1 MLMNRSEKFWNMNS
15 DAVRKYDGELMDLS
29 GTVYENGYYQP
40 SRCVLPVASYWHGDG
55 RYECYANELAK
66 LIPASGRVKNPRK
79 NRHLEHYRV
88 VCNAYYDLYNNGGW
102 NKPSQ
107 IYQYAGKRS
116 VNERYVY
123 VALEI
128 YLDYV
133 ILTAYAEQFGL
144 DMEAQNVA

>member
-1 MLMNRSEKFWNMNS
+1 MNS
-15 DAVRKYDGELMDLS
+15 DAVRKYDGELMDS
-29 GTVYENGYYQP
+29 IHS
-40 SRCVLPVASYWHGDG
+40 SRQVLPYPSYWQGNG
-55 RYECYANELAK
+55 RYEYHSSELAK
-66 LIPASGRVKNPRK
+66 LIPASGRVENPRK

-102 NKPSQ
+102 NRSSQ

-144 DMEAQNVA
+144 DMEVQNVA

>member
-1 MLMNRSEKFWNMNS
+1 MLMNRSERFWNMNS
-15 DAVRKYDGELMDLS
+15 DAVRKYDGELIDS
-29 GTVYENGYYQP
+29 THS
-40 SRCVLPVASYWHGDG
+40 SRQVLPYPSYWRGNG
-55 RYECYANELAK
+55 RYEYHSSELAK
-66 LIPASGRVKNPRK
+66 LIPASGRGENPRK

-102 NKPSQ
+102 NRSSQ

-133 ILTAYAEQFGL
+133 TLTAYAEQFGL
-144 DMEAQNVA
+144 DMEVQNVA

>member
-66 LIPASGRVKNPRK
+66 LIPASGRVENPRK

-88 VCNAYYDLYNNGGW
+88 VCNAYHDLYNNGGW

-107 IYQYAGKRS
+107 IYQYAGKRG

-133 ILTAYAEQFGL
+133 ILAAYAEQFGL
-144 DMEAQNVA
+144 DMEVQNVA

>member
-15 DAVRKYDGELMDLS
+15 DAVRKYDGELMDS
-29 GTVYENGYYQP
+29 IHSSQQ
-40 SRCVLPVASYWHGDG
+40 VLPVASYWQGNG
-55 RYECYANELAK
+55 RHEYYASELAK

-102 NKPSQ
+102 NRPSQ
-107 IYQYAGKRS
+107 IYQYAGKRN

-144 DMEAQNVA
+144 DMEVRNVA

>member
-1 MLMNRSEKFWNMNS
+1 MNRSEKFWNMNS
-15 DAVRKYDGELMDLS
+15 DAVRKYDGELMDS
-29 GTVYENGYYQP
+29 IHS
-40 SRCVLPVASYWHGDG
+40 SRQVLPYPSYWQGNG
-55 RYECYANELAK
+55 RYEYHSSELAK
-66 LIPASGRVKNPRK
+66 LIPASGRVENPRK

-102 NKPSQ
+102 NRSSQ

-144 DMEAQNVA
+144 DMEVQNVA

>member
-1 MLMNRSEKFWNMNS
+1 LNRSEKFWNMNS
-15 DAVRKYDGELMDLS
+15 DAVRKYDGELMDS
-29 GTVYENGYYQP
+29 IHS
-40 SRCVLPVASYWHGDG
+40 SRQVLPYPSYWQGNG
-55 RYECYANELAK
+55 RYEYHSSELAK
-66 LIPASGRVKNPRK
+66 LIPASGRVENPRK

-102 NKPSQ
+102 NRSSQ

-144 DMEAQNVA
+144 DMEVQNVA

>member
-1 MLMNRSEKFWNMNS
+1 MNRSEKFWNINS
-15 DAVRKYDGELMDLS
+15 DAVRKYDGELMDSS
-29 GTVYENGYYQP
+29 GTVYRNGYYQP
-40 SRCVLPVASYWHGDG
+40 SRCVLPVASYWCGNG
-55 RYECYANELAK
+55 RHECYASKLAK
-66 LIPASGRVKNPRK
+66 LLPTSGRVKNPRK

-102 NKPSQ
+102 NRPSQ
-107 IYQYAGKRS
+107 IYQYAGKRN

-144 DMEAQNVA
+144 DMEVRNVA

>member
-1 MLMNRSEKFWNMNS
+1 MNRSEKFWNMNS
-15 DAVRKYDGELMDLS
+15 DAVRKYDGELMDS
-29 GTVYENGYYQP
+29 IHS
-40 SRCVLPVASYWHGDG
+40 SRQVLPYPSYWQGNG
-55 RYECYANELAK
+55 RYEYHSSELAK
-66 LIPASGRVKNPRK
+66 LIPASGRVENPRK

-102 NKPSQ
+102 NRPSQ

-133 ILTAYAEQFGL
+133 ILAAYAEQFGL
-144 DMEAQNVA
+144 DMEVRNVA

>member
-15 DAVRKYDGELMDLS
+15 DAVRKYDGELIDS
-29 GTVYENGYYQP
+29 THSSQQ
-40 SRCVLPVASYWHGDG
+40 VLPVASYWHGDG
-55 RYECYANELAK
+55 RYECYASELAK

-102 NKPSQ
+102 NRPSQ

-133 ILTAYAEQFGL
+133 ILAAYAEQFGL
-144 DMEAQNVA
+144 DMEVRNVA

>member
-1 MLMNRSEKFWNMNS
+1 MNRSEKFWNTHS
-15 DAVRKYDGELMDLS
+15 DAVRKYDGELMDSS
-29 GTVYENGYYQP
+29 GTVYKNGYYQP

-55 RYECYANELAK
+55 RHECYASKLAK
-66 LIPASGRVKNPRK
+66 LLPLSGRVKNPRK

-107 IYQYAGKRS
+107 IYQYAGKRN

-144 DMEAQNVA
+144 DMEVQNVA

>member
-1 MLMNRSEKFWNMNS
+1 MNRSKNFWIMNS
-15 DAVRKYDGELMDLS
+15 DAVCKYDGELMNS
-29 GTVYENGYYQP
+29 THS
-40 SRCVLPVASYWHGDG
+40 SRQVLPVASYWRGNG
-55 RYECYANELAK
+55 RYEYHSSELAK
-66 LIPASGRVKNPRK
+66 LIPASGRVENPRK

-102 NKPSQ
+102 NRPSQ
-107 IYQYAGKRS
+107 IYQYAGKRN

-144 DMEAQNVA
+144 DMEVQNVA

>member
-1 MLMNRSEKFWNMNS
+1 MNRSEKFWNMNS
-15 DAVRKYDGELMDLS
+15 DAVRKYDGELIDS
-29 GTVYENGYYQP
+29 THS
-40 SRCVLPVASYWHGDG
+40 SRQVLPYPSYWHGDG
-55 RYECYANELAK
+55 RHECYASELAK
-66 LIPASGRVKNPRK
+66 LLPASGRVKNPRK

-107 IYQYAGKRS
+107 IYQYAGKRN

-144 DMEAQNVA
+144 DMEVQNVA

>member
-1 MLMNRSEKFWNMNS
+1 LNRSEKFWNMNS
-15 DAVRKYDGELMDLS
+15 DAVRKYDGELMDS
-29 GTVYENGYYQP
+29 IHSSQQA
-40 SRCVLPVASYWHGDG
+40 LPVASYWQGNG
-55 RYECYANELAK
+55 RYECHASELAK

-102 NKPSQ
+102 NRSSQ

-144 DMEAQNVA
+144 DMEVRNVA

>member
-1 MLMNRSEKFWNMNS
+1 MNRSEKFWNMNS
-15 DAVRKYDGELMDLS
+15 DAVRKYDGELMDS
-29 GTVYENGYYQP
+29 IHSSQQ
-40 SRCVLPVASYWHGDG
+40 VLPVASYWRGNG
-55 RYECYANELAK
+55 RYEYHSSKLAK
-66 LIPASGRVKNPRK
+66 LIPASGRVENPRK

-102 NKPSQ
+102 NRPSQ

-144 DMEAQNVA
+144 DMEVQNVA

>member
-1 MLMNRSEKFWNMNS
+1 MNRSEKFWNMNS
-15 DAVRKYDGELMDLS
+15 DAVRKYDGELMDS
-29 GTVYENGYYQP
+29 IHS
-40 SRCVLPVASYWHGDG
+40 SRQVLPYPSYWQGNG
-55 RYECYANELAK
+55 RYEYHSSELAK
-66 LIPASGRVKNPRK
+66 LIPASGRVENPRK

-107 IYQYAGKRS
+107 IYQYAGKRG

-144 DMEAQNVA
+144 DMEVQNVA